1 MKFVIGIDVACRA
14 PHVAAGANEQGG
26 PVFTGVRFRTRV
38 EELESL
44 WRRIPEGT
52 DEVIVVMEPTRNAWV
67 PLASWLRRRGATIVM
82 VPPEQSADLRN
93 YFSKHAKND
102 RLDAQLLARL
112 PSMHREGLH
121 TATGNGPAEPLRRAC
136 RQRVSLV
143 MRRATCMNR
152 LDAMLEIMGPGWT
165 EALGSALTLTDFKFL
180 AKWAHPLRVQRLG
193 RARLARW
200 FSYELRKPW
209 GGEVADKVLDA
220 ARATLEL
227 WGHDELNYD
236 ELASDIAV
244 EAEIALELTRQ
255 IKQLDR
261 RINDLYLELDPE
273 RIAMSAPGVG
283 EILAAQIVGRLGDV
297 QRFSSLAAVR
307 SFSGLVP
314 KQNSSGL
321 SQRVGGPTKRGDA
334 ALRAAVFQA
343 ANVARQIDPTLAR
356 RYQRLMTDAGRHHN
370 SALCSISATLLTR
383 VASCLRT
390 HTPYEIRDLDGRVIT
405 VEEGRAIVREH
416 FQITREV
423 RLARRSITRTSM
435 TKRDERSKV
444 GVAERSK
451 ESLVPVAS

>member
-14 PHVAAGANEQGG
+14 PHVAAGADEQGVL
-26 PVFTGVRFRTRV
+26 VFTGVRFRTRV

-44 WRRIPEGT
+44 WRRIPKGV

-67 PLASWLRRRGATIVM
+67 PLASWLRRQGVTVVM

-93 YFSKHAKND
+93 YFSKHARND

-121 TATGNGPAEPLRRAC
+121 TATGDGPAEPLRRAC

-227 WGHDELNYD
+227 WGHDGLDYD

-244 EAEIALELTRQ
+244 EAEIALEFTRQ

-283 EILAAQIVGRLGDV
+283 EILAALNRPGNLG
-297 QRFSSLAAVR
+297 
-307 SFSGLVP
+307 G
-314 KQNSSGL
+314 
-321 SQRVGGPTKRGDA
+321 
-334 ALRAAVFQA
+334 
-343 ANVARQIDPTLAR
+343 
-356 RYQRLMTDAGRHHN
+356 
-370 SALCSISATLLTR
+370 SI
-383 VASCLRT
+383 
-390 HTPYEIRDLDGRVIT
+390 PW
-405 VEEGRAIVREH
+405 
-416 FQITREV
+416 
-423 RLARRSITRTSM
+423 M
-435 TKRDERSKV
+435 
-444 GVAERSK
+444 
-451 ESLVPVAS
+451 